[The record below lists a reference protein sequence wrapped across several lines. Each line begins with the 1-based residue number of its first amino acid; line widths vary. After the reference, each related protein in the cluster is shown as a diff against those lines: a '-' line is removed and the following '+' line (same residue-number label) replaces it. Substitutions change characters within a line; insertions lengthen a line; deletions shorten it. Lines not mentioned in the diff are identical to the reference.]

1 MEEKVPV
8 PHQQHP
14 KTDKPQVYILRDIK
28 EYLGESVLI
37 IFSVLLALGLT
48 EYFNN
53 LHEQKNTRELLQN
66 IKTELIRNKQ
76 AAHDQYVYEKG
87 ILNRI
92 DSAFKT
98 PTFQQ
103 KIVTNDE
110 FHLNYLA
117 PLGVVNR
124 DLSSVAWEV
133 AKSNNITTKANFDL
147 ISKLTDI
154 YANQARI
161 DKLEEKVANV
171 LLSPE
176 SRKAANIHQTL
187 ILLRDNYIG
196 WAYERAPS
204 LIKKY
209 DEAIKAIDKQE

>member
-1 MEEKVPV
+1 
-8 PHQQHP
+8 
-14 KTDKPQVYILRDIK
+14 VYVLRDIR

-37 IFSVLLALGLT
+37 IFSVLLALGLS
-48 EYFNN
+48 EYFNS
-53 LHEQKNTRELLQN
+53 LHDKKNTRELLQN

-76 AAHDQYVYEKG
+76 SAQDQYVYEKS

-92 DSAFKT
+92 DSALKT
-98 PTFQQ
+98 PSFAQ
-103 KIVTNDE
+103 KIVVNDE
-110 FHLNYLA
+110 FHLGYLA

-133 AKSNNITTKANFDL
+133 AKSNNITGKASFDL

-161 DKLEEKVANV
+161 DKLEEKVAAV

-176 SRKAANIHQTL
+176 SRKTINIHETL
-187 ILLRDNYIG
+187 TLLGDNYHG
-196 WAYERAPS
+196 WAYDRAPS

-209 DEAIKAIDKQE
+209 DEAIKAIDKQ